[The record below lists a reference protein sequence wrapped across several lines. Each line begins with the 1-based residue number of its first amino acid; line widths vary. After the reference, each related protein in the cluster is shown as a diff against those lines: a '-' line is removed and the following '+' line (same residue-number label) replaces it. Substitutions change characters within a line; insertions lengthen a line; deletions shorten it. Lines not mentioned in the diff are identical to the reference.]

1 MPLDHA
7 ANRPNPTSSETMLP
21 HLRAALLDDATRL
34 MEDVMGAEPALAAI
48 DVERP
53 VALARRGELLRLSAR
68 LSRVAGWLLSDETC
82 GDDIRT
88 DAVIAL
94 TGAAPGELDAGGGAP
109 ELADLRNRIDRLTER
124 ALRLA

>member
-1 MPLDHA
+1 M
-7 ANRPNPTSSETMLP
+7 P